1 MRTKLIAGNWKM
13 NNTPSQGA
21 ALINDIKA
29 TADKATC
36 DVVVCTP
43 YICLPAAAQAAKGSK
58 IAVSAENMH
67 FEDKG
72 AFTGE
77 ISASML
83 KEVGVTYTVIGHS
96 ERREY
101 FAETDTTV
109 NLKTKKALENDIT
122 PIVCCGESLEQRE
135 SGIAFD
141 FISMQVKLALKDI
154 SAEDAKK
161 VVIAYEPIWAIGT
174 GKTATDEQ
182 ANEVCAF
189 IRETI
194 KGLYGADVAETMR
207 ILYGGS
213 MNAGNA
219 AGLLAQSDIDGG
231 LIGGASLKAPDFCT
245 IINAATNA

>member
-21 ALINDIKA
+21 ALINEIKA
-29 TADKATC
+29 TADAASC

-43 YICLPAAAQAAKGSK
+43 YICLPAAVEAAKGSK

-77 ISASML
+77 ISACML

-101 FAETDTTV
+101 FAETDNTV

-122 PIVCCGESLEQRE
+122 PIVCCGESLDQRE

-194 KGLYGADVAETMR
+194 KGLYGADVADTMR

-213 MNAGNA
+213 MNAANA

-245 IINAATNA
+245 IINAASK

>member
-1 MRTKLIAGNWKM
+1 MRKKLIAGNWKM

-21 ALINDIKA
+21 ALIADIKE
-29 TADKATC
+29 TADKASC

-43 YICLPAAAQAAKGSK
+43 YICLPAAVKAAEGSK

-77 ISASML
+77 ISAEML

-96 ERREY
+96 ERRQY
-101 FAETDTTV
+101 FAETDETV
-109 NLKTKKALENDIT
+109 NLKTVKALANDII
-122 PIVCCGESLEQRE
+122 PIVCVGESLSQRE
-135 SGIAFD
+135 NGITFD
-141 FISMQVKLALKDI
+141 FIAMQVKLALKNI
-154 SAEDAKK
+154 SAQDAEK

-189 IRETI
+189 IRKTVKE
-194 KGLYGADVAETMR
+194 LYGENTANTMR

-213 MNAGNA
+213 MNAKNA

>member
-1 MRTKLIAGNWKM
+1 MRKKLIAGNWKM
-13 NNTPSQGA
+13 NNTPSQGV
-21 ALINDIKA
+21 ALINEIKD
-29 TADKATC
+29 TANNAVC

-43 YICLPAAAQAAKGSK
+43 YICLPAACEAAKGSK

-77 ISASML
+77 ISADML

-96 ERREY
+96 ERRQY

-109 NLKTKKALENDIT
+109 NLKTVKALANDIL
-122 PIVCCGESLEQRE
+122 PIVCVGESLDQRE
-135 SGIAFD
+135 NGITFD
-141 FISMQVKLALKDI
+141 FISMQVKLALKGV

-174 GKTATDEQ
+174 GMTATDEQ
-182 ANEVCAF
+182 ANEVCLF
-189 IRETI
+189 IRETV
-194 KGLYGADVAETMR
+194 KSLYGADVSDTMR

-213 MNAGNA
+213 MNAKNA

-231 LIGGASLKAPDFCT
+231 LIGGASLKAADFCT
-245 IINAATNA
+245 IINAANA

>member
-13 NNTPSQGA
+13 NNTPSQGV
-21 ALINDIKA
+21 ALINEIKE
-29 TADKATC
+29 TANAASC

-43 YICLPAAAQAAKGSK
+43 YICLPAAVQAANGSK

-77 ISASML
+77 ISAAML

-101 FAETDTTV
+101 FAETDKTV
-109 NLKTKKALENDIT
+109 NLKTIKALENDIV
-122 PIVCCGESLEQRE
+122 PIVCVGESLEQRE
-135 SGIAFD
+135 SGVAFD
-141 FISMQVKLALKDI
+141 FIAMQVKLALNGI

-189 IRETI
+189 IRQQITA
-194 KGLYGADVAETMR
+194 LYGTDVADTMR